1 MDSCWNLDVDM
12 RILPE
17 IRYCSCVP
25 ELKNVPM
32 SRDGVSGIFK
42 DEYLHLYSLDK
53 LCSNQSLSH
62 YLWKKSM
69 PAWKCM
75 AVANFSFF
83 SRTWLIMFLD
93 QMQSIGSSR
102 QITFKKCG
110 SIWESKDGYI
120 KRLSYCVWT
129 RLSPGCDKIL
139 ADVSMPPLHNM
150 SFNPP
155 KLFKMSQVWMCWG
168 WSLFWSLT
176 QIGSIHSYICL
187 KFQNIFV
194 STFRIYFSKCH
205 KFGCVEDDHSR
216 LRLALFTDL
225 PLPAFQLHLL
235 HTSYICFKFQNIFES
250 NFKIYLFQ
258 IVKYIC
264 RPSSCIFFT
273 QVIFVLN

>member
-1 MDSCWNLDVDM
+1 MLKS
-12 RILPE
+12 
-17 IRYCSCVP
+17 VP
-25 ELKNVPM
+25 FTFSME
-32 SRDGVSGIFK
+32 
-42 DEYLHLYSLDK
+42 
-53 LCSNQSLSH
+53 
-62 YLWKKSM
+62 KSM

-75 AVANFSFF
+75 AVANFRFF

-176 QIGSIHSYICL
+176 QS
-187 KFQNIFV
+187 
-194 STFRIYFSKCH
+194 
-205 KFGCVEDDHSR
+205 
-216 LRLALFTDL
+216 RLALFT
-225 PLPAFQLHLL
+225 
-235 HTSYICFKFQNIFES
+235 
-250 NFKIYLFQ
+250 
-258 IVKYIC
+258 
-264 RPSSCIFFT
+264 
-273 QVIFVLN
+273 VIFVSNLNIYLYIYNYY

>member
-1 MDSCWNLDVDM
+1 
-12 RILPE
+12 
-17 IRYCSCVP
+17 
-25 ELKNVPM
+25 
-32 SRDGVSGIFK
+32 
-42 DEYLHLYSLDK
+42 
-53 LCSNQSLSH
+53 
-62 YLWKKSM
+62 M

-75 AVANFSFF
+75 AVAYFRFF

-139 ADVSMPPLHNM
+139 ADLHNM

-205 KFGCVEDDHSR
+205 KFGCVEDDHSQIGSIHWSATAS
-216 LRLALFTDL
+216 LPAAPPSHQLYLFQISKYIWIKFQNIFVSNCKMYL
-225 PLPAFQLHLL
+225 SAFQLHLL
-235 HTSYICFKFQNIFES
+235 HTSYICFKLKNIFVS
-250 NFKIYLFQ
+250 NFKKYFPPYQLDLLRTILEISQKCASNLFWTVFCT
-258 IVKYIC
+258 I
-264 RPSSCIFFT
+264 
-273 QVIFVLN
+273 